1 MANRF
6 SEAAGRF
13 TARLPRVEINFHERR
28 NSSIAIIAA
37 GVALFFAI
45 PILVESI
52 LIARRAQITDLRE
65 AIESVQSSRASIR
78 DRQARHDQVA
88 MRYAKKVPLLA
99 GFLQE
104 TARAQK
110 LEVTDST
117 DRPDVPIGKKYIEK
131 STVVHL
137 KKVGMYPLAKFMEA
151 IEQSGS
157 PVTISQLA
165 LRKRG
170 GENDSYDVEISLSAF
185 ERIEAPAPASS
196 ATKDGNQ

>member
-6 SEAAGRF
+6 SEAAGRI
-13 TARLPRVEINFHERR
+13 TARLPPLEINFRERR
-28 NSSIAIIAA
+28 SSSIAIVAV
-37 GVALFFAI
+37 GVALFFGI
-45 PILVESI
+45 PLIVES
-52 LIARRAQITDLRE
+52 LLVARRAEITDLRE
-65 AIESVQSSRASIR
+65 AIESVQSARASIR
-78 DRQARHDQVA
+78 DHQARHDQIA

-117 DRPDVPIGKKYIEK
+117 DRPDVPIGKKYVEK

-170 GENDSYDVEISLSAF
+170 GENDSYDVELSLSAF
-185 ERIEAPAPASS
+185 ERVEAPASASS
-196 ATKDGNQ
+196 ATKDGSK